1 MLNISII
8 FFFITFKLYYQ
19 QQIIIIPLETST
31 NPGRT
36 YNFYFENYTNPISLT
51 FTYAYSYINNSFFLQ
66 RYSSPTEYPP
76 AIEKSKYFLY
86 FYLYKDKVSFKGN
99 PITFDY
105 MFYARTNG
113 TPETD
118 EETYVDR
125 LSLRFSSTHNN
136 KTLVHLLYEQRIIPY
151 KAFTLNIKHNWF
163 ILGGLPSTAYKLQH
177 IGTTMLSQQQLDFH
191 SWYCDI
197 NEIQVGDIHYI
208 TNNTRGIFNLDSS
221 VISIPSGVF
230 SQINSKYF
238 QRYYKSMKCYWDNV
252 HSFNKDDFYDSGMR
266 IWCEEDVIKDLPDI
280 VFRVGKVNVKIR
292 NEDVFKCGEGL
303 EKRFCLFEIADRGD
317 DNVLDLGTTFLKGY
331 FVMFDYDKMSLS
343 FYVEMGKGLGM
354 VVGLLMNML
363 VGILCVGI
371 GVNVLFIIKNK

>member
-1 MLNISII
+1 
-8 FFFITFKLYYQ
+8 
-19 QQIIIIPLETST
+19 
-31 NPGRT
+31 
-36 YNFYFENYTNPISLT
+36 
-51 FTYAYSYINNSFFLQ
+51 
-66 RYSSPTEYPP
+66 
-76 AIEKSKYFLY
+76 
-86 FYLYKDKVSFKGN
+86 
-99 PITFDY
+99 

-113 TPETD
+113 TSETD

-136 KTLVHLLYEQRIIPY
+136 KTLVHLLYEQHIIPY

-163 ILGGLPSTAYKLQH
+163 ILGGLPSLTSTAHKLQH
-177 IGTTMLSQQQLDFH
+177 IGTTMLSQQKLDFY

-208 TNNTRGIFNLDSS
+208 TNTTIGIFNLDSS

-230 SQINSKYF
+230 GQINSKYF

-266 IWCEEDVIKDLPDI
+266 IWCEEDVIKDIPDI
-280 VFRVGKVNVKIR
+280 VFKVGKVNVRIR

-317 DNVLDLGTTFLKGY
+317 NNVLDLGTTFLKGY

-343 FYVEMGKGLGM
+343 FYVEVGI

-363 VGILCVGI
+363 VGILCVGV